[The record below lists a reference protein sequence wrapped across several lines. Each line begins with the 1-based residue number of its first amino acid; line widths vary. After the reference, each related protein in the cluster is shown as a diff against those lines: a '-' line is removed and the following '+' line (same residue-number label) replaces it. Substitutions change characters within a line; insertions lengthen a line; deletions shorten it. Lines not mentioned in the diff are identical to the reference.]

1 MPTIRVDDDVY
12 GWLESLARP
21 FRDSP
26 NSVLRRV
33 AGFDGGFAERG
44 TAVAEN
50 NSDHKGSDPTDKGES
65 ATAKRPINAKRL
77 IKEWG
82 VQVDH
87 ALYHRDG
94 TFFENLNRFPG
105 ALCDPHGC
113 VVFRTE
119 KEYRDSQYLDIGR
132 KLNVRGGISKMP
144 GYRRFCNSDCTC
156 RPTKDL

>member
-1 MPTIRVDDDVY
+1 MA
-12 GWLESLARP
+12 ES
-21 FRDSP
+21 
-26 NSVLRRV
+26 
-33 AGFDGGFAERG
+33 
-44 TAVAEN
+44 
-50 NSDHKGSDPTDKGES
+50 NSDHKGSDPTDKGRS

-94 TFFENLNRFPG
+94 TFFENLKRFPG

-119 KEYRDSQYLDIGR
+119 KGYHDSQYLDIGR
-132 KLNVRGGISKMP
+132 KLNVRGGISEMP

-156 RPTKDL
+156 RPTKDR